1 MPEHDDIDYF
11 LYKLVKDSDWHLEK
25 TGCCDGNPQAPS
37 LENEILPIFTYRW
50 ATGTNQH
57 TASYFG
63 RIEPAPKLASRFLI
77 EDWPLMWFYNLTFS
91 TERPH
96 PLLKDTTYL
105 EQPTQFVPASMA
117 TVKKNIRDLGE
128 VITFM
133 HAPINPANPDYGT
146 THRRKSD
153 APSFHSFCERDWHSC
168 PDQFDSNV
176 KRRLHPCIVLNNY
189 FQNYFRD
196 HKGWD
201 AASRTSRYRT
211 LFLFA
216 PTFVHEFAHTY
227 WNWLHRHS
235 AEPCW
240 NKSEQVNE
248 LGFSWERQVIGRVVC
263 PVQIRNA
270 YGYRILYSAEIRE
283 YTNAQAYWGMEGK
296 VRKMVNAHLTSR
308 DARGKERTWPLLE
321 PSGMRGSQLFMPK
334 CCD

>member
-133 HAPINPANPDYGT
+133 HPLTLQTQTTGQPTAANPTRHPSTPSAKETGT
-146 THRRKSD
+146 H
-153 APSFHSFCERDWHSC
+153 
-168 PDQFDSNV
+168 V
-176 KRRLHPCIVLNNY
+176 
-189 FQNYFRD
+189 
-196 HKGWD
+196 
-201 AASRTSRYRT
+201 
-211 LFLFA
+211 
-216 PTFVHEFAHTY
+216 PT
-227 WNWLHRHS
+227 NS
-235 AEPCW
+235 IP
-240 NKSEQVNE
+240 
-248 LGFSWERQVIGRVVC
+248 
-263 PVQIRNA
+263 
-270 YGYRILYSAEIRE
+270 
-283 YTNAQAYWGMEGK
+283 M
-296 VRKMVNAHLTSR
+296 
-308 DARGKERTWPLLE
+308 
-321 PSGMRGSQLFMPK
+321 
-334 CCD
+334 